1 MNDFSIFE
9 SCLKEKKNIAFIMIN
24 DNYYYQTSDI
34 YEDKSGNKK
43 LQINF
48 QKDCEKQIDELLNEM
63 NKLLSTLKEGIN
75 LVLFYEYFFSRKP
88 ILYKAKEELISKIKN
103 VSKNYK
109 NTLFFVSIFYQLE
122 KAPKEEY
129 IDNIINYNNFIFSN
143 HPFVNWEVNY
153 DCIIITKDK
162 KNWIANEVF
171 VIFTDEVILSHKKA
185 VYYKELTS
193 KKLFKMYN

>member
-1 MNDFSIFE
+1 
-9 SCLKEKKNIAFIMIN
+9 MIN

-109 NTLFFVSIFYQLE
+109 NTLFFFQFFINWKKL
-122 KAPKEEY
+122 PKKN
-129 IDNIINYNNFIFSN
+129 IDDIINYNNFIFSN

>member
-1 MNDFSIFE
+1 
-9 SCLKEKKNIAFIMIN
+9 MIN

-88 ILYKAKEELISKIKN
+88 ILYKAKEELILKLKMFLKIIRILYFLFQFFINWKKLLKKN
-103 VSKNYK
+103 I
-109 NTLFFVSIFYQLE
+109 L
-122 KAPKEEY
+122 
-129 IDNIINYNNFIFSN
+129 IILL
-143 HPFVNWEVNY
+143 
-153 DCIIITKDK
+153 III
-162 KNWIANEVF
+162 ISF
-171 VIFTDEVILSHKKA
+171 FQIIL
-185 VYYKELTS
+185 L
-193 KKLFKMYN
+193 